1 MLTIPKQVSATI
13 KAHAE
18 AQHAIASTLSDKLNE
33 RIEELTRLNMDVIK
47 ATLAESMVFAKELM
61 DAKNSQDFF
70 SISASHNQREM
81 QSATYYANEAMRIA
95 SATKDACNKAMAKN
109 IAEASR
115 HGSGLLTEL
124 TKNIPSTAEQVVD
137 IVKSTWQSSSDAIL
151 KTVNERPE
159 TPDKQ
164 QQKDASTP
172 TSSSQAGRKNNADQ
186 TARTTH

>member
-1 MLTIPKQVSATI
+1 MLTIPEQVSATI

-33 RIEELTRLNMDVIK
+33 RIEELTRLNMDVVK
-47 ATLAESMVFAKELM
+47 ATLAESMVFAKELL

-70 SISASHNQREM
+70 SISAAHNQREM

-95 SATKDACNKAMAKN
+95 SATKDACNKAMAEN

-115 HGSGLLTEL
+115 HGSGLLTEF
-124 TKNIPSTAEQVVD
+124 TKNIPSNAEQVLD
-137 IVKSTWQSSSDAIL
+137 IVKSTWQSSSEAIL
-151 KTVNERPE
+151 KTVTERPE

-164 QQKDASTP
+164 YPRDPSNAN
-172 TSSSQAGRKNNADQ
+172 SQAGRKNNADQ
-186 TARTTH
+186 AARAAH